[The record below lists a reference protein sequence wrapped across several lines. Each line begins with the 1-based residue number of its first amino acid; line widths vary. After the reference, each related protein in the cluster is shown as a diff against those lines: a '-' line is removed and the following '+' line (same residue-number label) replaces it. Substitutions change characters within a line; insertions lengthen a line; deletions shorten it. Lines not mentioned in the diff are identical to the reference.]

1 MAVDGDVNAGA
12 GTGQL
17 ANPIVESRRV
27 TSRHNIPMFLDS
39 TDYGFWPWLFFNNLS
54 SMVGDR
60 RVIRPVINLFHQSPE
75 VVFWDK

>member
-39 TDYGFWPWLFFNNLS
+39 TDYGF
-54 SMVGDR
+54 
-60 RVIRPVINLFHQSPE
+60 
-75 VVFWDK
+75 